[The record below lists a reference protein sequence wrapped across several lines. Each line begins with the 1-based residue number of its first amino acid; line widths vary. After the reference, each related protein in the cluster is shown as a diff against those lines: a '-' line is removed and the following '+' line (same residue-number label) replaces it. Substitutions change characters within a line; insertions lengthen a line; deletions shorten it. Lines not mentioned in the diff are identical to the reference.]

1 MRTSRPRKPKRQK
14 AAQILNGEAE
24 ESEEE
29 VEQVKKESAR
39 PTPATDIRLNI
50 KKWIEELW
58 YCYAFDYLEGL
69 S

>member
-50 KKWIEELW
+50 KKWIEEL
-58 YCYAFDYLEGL
+58 
-69 S
+69 